1 MAGTSTKAAVA
12 PVPAAVDSSE
22 RAYVDWPAILAGAV
36 FASAIAFLFT
46 TFGSAIGLSLA
57 PLLDGERPAVA
68 AVIAIGLWVLWV
80 AVSSFMAGGYLT
92 GRLRRR
98 VNDAKPHE
106 VDVRDGA
113 HGLVM
118 WAVGALIGAMLTVS
132 SLSGAARL
140 GTEAL
145 SAAGSAVGDVGAVAM
160 QAVSGGNPDYLVDQ
174 LFRSDGTGGTVTG
187 TTREEVGRLL
197 AQGNTGIGDEDQG
210 YLASLIAARTALSD
224 DEAAARVSALSD
236 ELAAAAETAASAADM
251 ARKVGIITA
260 FLVAVSLLIGAAGAW
275 WAAGVG
281 GRHRDEGL
289 DFSKMLFTHRVR

>member
-1 MAGTSTKAAVA
+1 MAGTSSKQASA
-12 PVPAAVDSSE
+12 PSPAAVDSSE

-36 FASAIAFLFT
+36 VATAIAFLFT
-46 TFGSAIGLSLA
+46 AFGSAIGLSLT
-57 PLLDGERPAVA
+57 PLLDGENSAVA

-98 VNDAKPHE
+98 VYDATPHE

-118 WAVGALIGAMLTVS
+118 WAVGALIGATLTVAS
-132 SLSGAARL
+132 VSGAARI
-140 GTEAL
+140 GAEAL
-145 SAAGSAVGDVGAVAM
+145 SAAGSAAASAGATAI
-160 QAVSGGNPDYLVDQ
+160 QAVSGGNPELLVDR
-174 LFRSDGTGGTVTG
+174 LFRSDGTGTTVTG
-187 TTREEVGRLL
+187 STRDEVSRLL
-197 AQGNTGIGDEDQG
+197 EQGGSGIADEDQG
-210 YLASLIAARTALSD
+210 YLASLIASRTSLTE
-224 DEAAARVSALSD
+224 DEAAARIAAMSD
-236 ELAAAAETAASAADM
+236 ELAAAAEAAASAAEL
-251 ARKVGIITA
+251 ARKAAVISA

-289 DFSKMLFTHRVR
+289 DFGKLLFTHRVR